1 MKFTIKRL
9 LLLLL
14 LTVSI
19 FPLVL
24 FGQSSPE
31 IINFW
36 DNSYLINPASINP
49 KYKSEIIVSH
59 RSQWVGL
66 EGAPQ
71 TNFVAAALSSEK
83 LKSQIGVKIVS
94 DKIGYY
100 SLTDCNL
107 AYSYFIRFRKSRLNF
122 GISGIFSA
130 LVLDA
135 SKIYSEVE
143 NDPILFMRI
152 NNNYKFDADLGME
165 YVQENFRVGFS
176 SNRIF
181 DIFADNSNPNLRNN
195 TNYLYTLYR
204 QQSDNFI
211 NFGVGLSIINNKFA
225 TLAEVNLSTFIR
237 PDPESNPFQLGV
249 SYRTNKQISFQT
261 GIYIGANL
269 KLLYSYEID
278 YSKLGLRTGG
288 THELMLR
295 FRIER
300 NRQWGFRHYYDN
312 LNFDY

>member
-1 MKFTIKRL
+1 MRFTKKQI
-9 LLLLL
+9 L
-14 LTVSI
+14 LTVTI

-24 FGQSSPE
+24 FGQTSE

-49 KYKSEIIVSH
+49 KYTSEIFLSH

-71 TNFVAAALSSEK
+71 TYYAAATLSSEK
-83 LKSQIGVKIVS
+83 FKSQIGVKIVS
-94 DKIGYY
+94 DKIGYF

-122 GISGIFSA
+122 GISGIYSA
-130 LVLDA
+130 LALDA

-143 NDPILFMRI
+143 NDPVMAIRI
-152 NNNYKFDADLGME
+152 NKVSKFDADLGME

-181 DIFADNSNPNLRNN
+181 GLFADKSNPNLRDN
-195 TNYLYTLYR
+195 TNYVYALYR
-204 QQSDNFI
+204 QQTDKFI
-211 NFGVGLSIINNKFA
+211 NFGAGLSLINNKFA

-237 PDPESNPFQLGV
+237 PDAESNPFQLGV
-249 SYRTNKQISFQT
+249 TYRTNKQISFQT

-269 KLLYSYEID
+269 KLLYNYEID
-278 YSKLGLRTGG
+278 YSPLGLRTGG

-295 FRIER
+295 VRIER
-300 NRQWGFRHYYDN
+300 NQQWGFRHYFEN